1 MRKNTTTDTE
11 RGQAHTLEGFIGAM
25 VVLMAV
31 LFAVQS
37 VVITPTTGG
46 AVDRTVQSQLQTE
59 AQDALVVADSEGNLS
74 EMVRYWNVTDDEV
87 AFANATA
94 PGDGEYTTDEFQSEF
109 LLGTILGE
117 RFGSQGQNYNVE
129 LHTQNGS
136 ETAAET
142 LVYQGQPS
150 ANAFTASYTVTLY
163 DDQNVTYPEDDEE
176 TLGSLS
182 ENDNYDNDELPIPRE
197 ESNDGTVYNV
207 VEVRVI
213 VW

>member
-1 MRKNTTTDTE
+1 MKRNPNTETE

-46 AVDRTVQSQLQTE
+46 AVDRTVQSQLQGET
-59 AQDALVVADSEGNLS
+59 QDALIVADSEGDLS
-74 EMVRYWNVTDDEV
+74 EMVRYWNVSEDQVT
-87 AFANATA
+87 FADADA
-94 PGDGEYTTDEFQSEF
+94 PESSRGEYTTETFREEFR
-109 LLGTILGE
+109 LGE
-117 RFGSQGQNYNVE
+117 ILEKRFGEQGQNYNVE
-129 LHTQNGS
+129 LHTPD
-136 ETAAET
+136 ETTT

-150 ANAFTASYTVTLY
+150 SSAFTASYTLTLY
-163 DDQNVTYPEDDEE
+163 GDQNLTAPGYEEYTLKEAADGAED
-176 TLGSLS
+176 GPPI
-182 ENDNYDNDELPIPRE
+182 ENDSDADVH
-197 ESNDGTVYNV
+197 VYNV

>member
-11 RGQAHTLEGFIGAM
+11 RGQAHTLERFIGAM

-59 AQDALVVADSEGNLS
+59 AQDALVVADSEGDLS
-74 EMVRYWNVTDDEV
+74 EMARHWNVTDDGV
-87 AFANATA
+87 TFANATA
-94 PGDGEYTTDEFQSEF
+94 LGDGEYTTDEFQSEF

-117 RFGSQGQNYNVE
+117 RFGSQGQNYNVVLVGQGGE
-129 LHTQNGS
+129 
-136 ETAAET
+136 ETT

-150 ANAFTASYTVTLY
+150 SSAFTASYTVTLY
-163 DDQNVTYPEDDEE
+163 EDQHLTAPGNEQDTLEE
-176 TLGSLS
+176 AAEEAGDPPI
-182 ENDNYDNDELPIPRE
+182 ENAG
-197 ESNDGTVYNV
+197 DGPVYNV

>member
-1 MRKNTTTDTE
+1 MRKDTTADTE

-59 AQDALVVADSEGNLS
+59 AQDALVVADSEGDLS

-87 AFANATA
+87 TFANATA
-94 PGDGEYTTDEFQSEF
+94 PGDGEYTTDEFQSEWE
-109 LLGTILGE
+109 LGTILGE
-117 RFGSQGQNYNVE
+117 RFGSQGQNYNVR
-129 LHTQNGS
+129 LVSQDGS
-136 ETAAET
+136 EPVD

-150 ANAFTASYTVTLY
+150 SSAFTASYTVTLY
-163 DDQNVTYPEDDEE
+163 EDQHLTAPGNEQYTLEEAAEEASEDGVEGPPIENV
-176 TLGSLS
+176 G
-182 ENDNYDNDELPIPRE
+182 
-197 ESNDGTVYNV
+197 DGPVYNV